1 MLPCSVYGHYITQKS
16 YRIVIVLNHPL
27 KDSVIAY
34 CMQWP
39 QHTDWRVKPLPE
51 SSCPVVTWIL
61 DFVNKVLLFE
71 KNKSW
76 TRGPLPLGGP
86 LDFVHPCPM
95 VVTPL
100 IFISVYL
107 SILYRVYYY
116 FAAIFQTIADE
127 EGLVDQQRLAYLL
140 HDTVQI
146 PKQLGEIAAFGGSN
160 IEPSVKSCFEKV
172 VKHCI

>member
-1 MLPCSVYGHYITQKS
+1 MAKVETISLIKLWKS
-16 YRIVIVLNHPL
+16 YWKKHI
-27 KDSVIAY
+27 
-34 CMQWP
+34 
-39 QHTDWRVKPLPE
+39 T
-51 SSCPVVTWIL
+51 
-61 DFVNKVLLFE
+61 
-71 KNKSW
+71 
-76 TRGPLPLGGP
+76 
-86 LDFVHPCPM
+86 
-95 VVTPL
+95 

-107 SILYRVYYY
+107 SILYHVYYY

-172 VKHCI
+172 VKYYMIIILIISFIHRLDKRMKITMRNQLIKILILLCFRDITIKL